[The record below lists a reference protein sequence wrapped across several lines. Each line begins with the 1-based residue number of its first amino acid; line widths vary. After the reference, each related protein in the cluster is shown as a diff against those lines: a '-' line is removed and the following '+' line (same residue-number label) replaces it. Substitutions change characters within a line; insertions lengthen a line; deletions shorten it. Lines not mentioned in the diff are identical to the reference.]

1 VAGNPV
7 LRNVRDRISELKTK
21 GTSTPR
27 HLTAIH
33 LQSLFLLRPAADPKQ
48 LLIQSSLMIPRPT
61 CQRIR
66 ARMTTEDDQIK
77 RFIPANLHQTSCRVA
92 IEVISRTT
100 GLRGSSCNDGFPSF
114 LWAQGMLR
122 RGCRWAIV
130 RILENGILSVR
141 CPHRDGGGFSLL
153 ANRGH
158 PSCRVRAQPL
168 GSTKEWRVDA
178 LCEDDARLW

>member
-1 VAGNPV
+1 
-7 LRNVRDRISELKTK
+7 
-21 GTSTPR
+21 
-27 HLTAIH
+27 
-33 LQSLFLLRPAADPKQ
+33 
-48 LLIQSSLMIPRPT
+48 MIPRPT
-61 CQRIR
+61 CQRIG

-100 GLRGSSCNDGFPSF
+100 GLRGSSRNDGFPGF

-141 CPHRDGGGFSLL
+141 CPHRDRGGFSLL
-153 ANRGH
+153 DISCLPTVVTPHAESSSATWKHEGMARG
-158 PSCRVRAQPL
+158 C
-168 GSTKEWRVDA
+168 A
-178 LCEDDARLW
+178 LIILNIGDVSEDDARWW